1 MNKLET
7 FNISIKALLS
17 INFLIASIAGILSIS
32 PLIEMFTINEIVD
45 VSLFLVKRVLQNYF

>member
-7 FNISIKALLS
+7 YNISIKALLS
-17 INFLIASIAGILSIS
+17 INFLIVSIAGILSIS